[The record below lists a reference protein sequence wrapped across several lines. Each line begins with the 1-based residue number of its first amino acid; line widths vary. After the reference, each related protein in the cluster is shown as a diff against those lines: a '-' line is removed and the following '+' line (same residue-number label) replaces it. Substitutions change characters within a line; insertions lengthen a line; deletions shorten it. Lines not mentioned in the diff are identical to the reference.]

1 MLKMS
6 LLNIIDFQNVNRQ
19 NKPTRRQNIMKKISF
34 LIVGLLLFF
43 TACNKKDTTTNN
55 QTSQTTTQ
63 QQSNTGVSS
72 SDKNTGLT
80 IPYVLKFDKAP
91 DRRTAPNFSWEQN
104 GKPISLSDFKGRV
117 ILLNIWAQWCGPCKQ
132 EMPFLSQIYDEY
144 KDKGLVIIGVS
155 IDKANDR
162 AKLESYLQ
170 SNPVSYLIVND
181 VKGDILKEYPAPD
194 GSDMINVFPTTFII
208 DKKGEIVES
217 FIGSKTKESFISYIK
232 KYL

>member
-1 MLKMS
+1 
-6 LLNIIDFQNVNRQ
+6 
-19 NKPTRRQNIMKKISF
+19 MKNLSF
-34 LIVGLLLFF
+34 LIVILLLFF
-43 TACNKKDTTTNN
+43 TGCNKKDATTN

-72 SDKNTGLT
+72 SDKSTAQGLT

-91 DRRTAPNFSWEQN
+91 NQKAAANFSWEQN
-104 GKPISLSDFKGRV
+104 GKTVSLSDFKGRV

-132 EMPFLSQIYDEY
+132 EMPYLSQIYDEY

-170 SNPVSYLIVND
+170 SNPVSYLIVHD
-181 VKGDILKEYPAPD
+181 VKGDILKTYPAPD

-217 FIGSKTKESFISYIK
+217 FVGSKTKEAFISYIK